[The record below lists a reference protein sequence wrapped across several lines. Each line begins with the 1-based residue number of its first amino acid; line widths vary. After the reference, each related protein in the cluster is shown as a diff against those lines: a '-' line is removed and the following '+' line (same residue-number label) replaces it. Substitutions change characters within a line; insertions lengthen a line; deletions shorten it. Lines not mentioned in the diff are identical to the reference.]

1 MRDRYAVVGNPVAH
15 SKSPE
20 IHALF
25 ARQTAEAIEYT
36 RILAPLDGFEDT
48 VRRFVREG
56 GRGLNVTVPFK
67 FDAFRLATERTPRAE
82 TAGAV
87 NTLRFDGNQI
97 LGDNTDGA
105 GLVADI
111 TRNLGIGLADARI
124 LMLGAGGAAYGVM
137 LPLLDQKPAV
147 LHIANRTPEK
157 AASLADA
164 FARYGRTSSSGYDT
178 LEGRY
183 DVIINATSAGLQDTM
198 PDVSATVFG
207 QGSLALDMV
216 YADKPTAFMQFA
228 AGQGARVRDGFGML
242 VEQAAESF
250 SVWRGVRPETAPV
263 FAHFGR

>member
-1 MRDRYAVVGNPVAH
+1 
-15 SKSPE
+15 
-20 IHALF
+20 
-25 ARQTAEAIEYT
+25 
-36 RILAPLDGFEDT
+36 
-48 VRRFVREG
+48 
-56 GRGLNVTVPFK
+56 
-67 FDAFRLATERTPRAE
+67 
-82 TAGAV
+82 
-87 NTLRFDGNQI
+87 
-97 LGDNTDGA
+97 
-105 GLVADI
+105 
-111 TRNLGIGLADARI
+111 
-124 LMLGAGGAAYGVM
+124 MLGAGGAAYGVM

-164 FARYGRTSSSGYDT
+164 FARYGRTSSSGYDA

-198 PDVSATVFG
+198 PDVPATVFG